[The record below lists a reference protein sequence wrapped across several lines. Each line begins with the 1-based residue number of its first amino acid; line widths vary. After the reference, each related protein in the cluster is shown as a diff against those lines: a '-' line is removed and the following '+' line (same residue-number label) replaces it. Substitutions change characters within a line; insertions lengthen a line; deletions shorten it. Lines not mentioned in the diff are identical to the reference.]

1 MSASK
6 NPFLSAVQSSGNVLE
21 FEGCNFLRCRLVL
34 ATLSGQAVKIRKIRA
49 RDENP
54 GLKEYEASFIRLM
67 DKMTNGSKVEVSETG
82 TTLYYQ
88 PGMFKMFFVRD
99 CFRSLIFYFVY
110 FAGLL
115 TGGKI
120 EHDCSLERGVG
131 YFLEPLMSLAPFCKN
146 PVHAVLRGVT
156 NNQIDP
162 SPDLLKSSGLPIF
175 KRYQ

>member
-1 MSASK
+1 MSSKPTEFLAASK
-6 NPFLSAVQSSGNVLE
+6 SSKGNILE

-34 ATLSGQAVKIRKIRA
+34 ATLSGKSVKIRNIRG
-49 RDENP
+49 RQENP
-54 GLKEYEASFIRLM
+54 GLKEFEASFIRLM

-82 TTLYYQ
+82 TTLFYQ
-88 PGMFKMFFVRD
+88 P
-99 CFRSLIFYFVY
+99 
-110 FAGLL
+110 GLL

-120 EHDCSLERGVG
+120 EHDCSLERGIG

-156 NNQIDP
+156 NNQTDP

-175 KRYQ
+175 KR